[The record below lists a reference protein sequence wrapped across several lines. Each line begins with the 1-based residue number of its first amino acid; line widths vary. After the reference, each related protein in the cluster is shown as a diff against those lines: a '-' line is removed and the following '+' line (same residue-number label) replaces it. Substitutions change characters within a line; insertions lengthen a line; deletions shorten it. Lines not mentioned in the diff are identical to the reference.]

1 MKRILCSLLCA
12 VVIPLDGRKSITC
25 FGVAITYFLLC
36 VYNSPVSSLL
46 LVRTASRWS
55 ETKRG
60 IRLPKFPHFR
70 PTGKPDYFTAMAD
83 V

>member
-1 MKRILCSLLCA
+1 MTALTA
-12 VVIPLDGRKSITC
+12 VCEAT
-25 FGVAITYFLLC
+25 FHQ
-36 VYNSPVSSLL
+36 L